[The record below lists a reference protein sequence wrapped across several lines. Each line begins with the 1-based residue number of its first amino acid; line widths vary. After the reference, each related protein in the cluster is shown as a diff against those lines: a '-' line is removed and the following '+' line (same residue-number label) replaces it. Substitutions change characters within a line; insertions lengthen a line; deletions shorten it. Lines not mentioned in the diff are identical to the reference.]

1 MSRNLLQVSALTLPP
16 VDIPDMPLSAG
27 DSSALLDVRVT
38 FGTMANSVRET
49 VLPRLGK
56 LLAEGQALADRM
68 DDLTQDAQQRAIR
81 TFRDAARPVVDN
93 IISGLESQVADAV
106 RRAGQ
111 VGSEPRAVDAALGF
125 PREFVDAARML
136 EALPPT
142 VWPLAVDRARRANFS
157 AHIAAALFG
166 ARELTDAA
174 IRTDVIGAC
183 LTHYRPAQD
192 AARAYVRLAYQ
203 WLQVVRVAADAVMAV
218 PYPAPNYDAL
228 QHHQED
234 AENVIGALFTR
245 KDA

>member
-1 MSRNLLQVSALTLPP
+1 MSRNLLQVSDLTLPP
-16 VDIPDMPLSAG
+16 GDIPDAPLSMS
-27 DSSALLDVRVT
+27 DNTALFDVRATV
-38 FGTMANSVRET
+38 GAMAISVRENA
-49 VLPRLGK
+49 LPRLGK

-81 TFRDAARPVVDN
+81 TFRDAARPVVDT
-93 IISGLESQVADAV
+93 IISGLESQVADGV

-111 VGSEPRAVDAALGF
+111 VGSEPRAVDAALGL
-125 PREFVDAARML
+125 PRDFVDAARMF
-136 EALPPT
+136 EALPAT
-142 VWPLAVDRARRANFS
+142 VWPLAVDRARRANLS

-166 ARELTDAA
+166 ARALTDDA

-192 AARAYVRLAYQ
+192 AARTYVRLAYQ
-203 WLQVVRVAADAVMAV
+203 WLQMVRVAADAVMAA

-245 KDA
+245 KAA